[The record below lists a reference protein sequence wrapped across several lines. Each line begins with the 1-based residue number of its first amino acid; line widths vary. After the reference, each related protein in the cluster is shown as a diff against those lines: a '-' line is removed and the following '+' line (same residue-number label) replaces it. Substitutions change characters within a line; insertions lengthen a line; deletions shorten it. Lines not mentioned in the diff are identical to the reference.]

1 MYWLATNM
9 DDWKVKWSMAR
20 DEQPNSSISLHLS
33 SSMHDPG
40 TFSNMELDHTPKWFE
55 WSKNLR
61 LEFCK
66 IFRIWILSRMVIS
79 SKYVFCVFHT
89 CFHKSKLK
97 IYVTCCDLLVNWPS
111 FHQPL
116 SFNYTKGPLN
126 ARSAWKLRHR
136 LLVPSLRLNLGG
148 GNPWMVTMELRKNRS
163 VWKREVYCVQIQK
176 SWCF

>member
-1 MYWLATNM
+1 M

-20 DEQPNSSISLHLS
+20 DEQPNSPISLHLS

-66 IFRIWILSRMVIS
+66 IFWIFSRMLYHL
-79 SKYVFCVFHT
+79 YVFCVFHT
-89 CFHKSKLK
+89 CFHISKLK
-97 IYVTCCDLLVNWPS
+97 ICYLLCLLVNWPS

-116 SFNYTKGPLN
+116 SFNYTKGPLTCN
-126 ARSAWKLRHR
+126 NYLEAEAQTLSTVSW
-136 LLVPSLRLNLGG
+136 PQFGG
-148 GNPWMVTMELRKNRS
+148 RAIPGWSPWSSEKTVQFGRGRYIVFKYKN
-163 VWKREVYCVQIQK
+163 IG
-176 SWCF
+176 CF